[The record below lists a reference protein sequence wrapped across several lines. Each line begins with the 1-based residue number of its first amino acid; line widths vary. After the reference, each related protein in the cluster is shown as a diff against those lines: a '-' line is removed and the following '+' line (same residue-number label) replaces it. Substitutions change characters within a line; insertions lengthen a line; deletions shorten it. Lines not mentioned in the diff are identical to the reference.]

1 MIKLDEINYVKKDM
15 YCWTLYYH
23 TKNEKYG
30 QALPNGK
37 VSNNEYSI
45 HQTYHGSL
53 EQALHRY
60 VDYKLG
66 EVSGTILDVLNEFQ
80 KLTDAI
86 KSLTQVSTK
95 IDDFLEEE

>member
-30 QALPNGK
+30 QVLPNGK
-37 VSNNEYSI
+37 VSNNEYSV
-45 HQTYHGSL
+45 HQTYHGNL

-66 EVSGTILDVLNEFQ
+66 EVNGIILDVLNEFQ
-80 KLTDAI
+80 KLSDII
-86 KSLTQVSTK
+86 KSVTQVSTK
-95 IDDFLEEE
+95 LDDFLEEE